1 LCSSYKH
8 FFIRKYI
15 KTLVIKNYITKKI
28 ILIFIFSIMPQKL
41 NMIISNGNPDRSV
54 QRQIINTASLGA
66 APSMSSP
73 KAPSAINA
81 PMLARVHNVRP
92 GCGSCGR
99 H

>member
-1 LCSSYKH
+1 MPA
-8 FFIRKYI
+8 
-15 KTLVIKNYITKKI
+15 KI
-28 ILIFIFSIMPQKL
+28 
-41 NMIISNGNPDRSV
+41 NMFISNGNPTPAFIK
-54 QRQIINTASLGA
+54 QQINSASLGA
-66 APSMSSP
+66 APHMSAP